1 MLEFLITGGIV
12 VAVVLTAISGY
23 LLDGPVL
30 LGIGAATAA
39 TGLAIGVIVGVR
51 YHIAL
56 YRALGPMGIL
66 EYGWW
71 WRPTSYHARLPSAK
85 RRAVMPW
92 FHAGVISMAVA
103 LAGCGLMFASI
114 LRF

>member
-1 MLEFLITGGIV
+1 MLELLITVGIV
-12 VAVVLTAISGY
+12 VAVVLAPISGY

-30 LGIGAATAA
+30 LAIGAATAA
-39 TGLAIGVIVGVR
+39 TGLAIGVIVGVL

-66 EYGWW
+66 GSGWW
-71 WRPTSYHARLPSAK
+71 WRPTRYHAHLPSAK
-85 RRAVMPW
+85 RGAVMPW
-92 FHAGVISMAVA
+92 FHSGVISMALA
-103 LAGCGLMFASI
+103 LAGCALMFASI